1 MQRKQTF
8 SPHFLSFAAGLV
20 VAFLIAILTSAA
32 SPGLAIG
39 VADNNAFKTPDKRG
53 EVAAKSL
60 GFNLIRIFLWYH
72 PGQTVLTPVQKQN
85 LGLALANLPRS
96 SRLLVSVVGKPYQT
110 GNVWTSPKGIR
121 TPAERGD
128 FTRLLD
134 DMTRTFPAIKD
145 VSIWNEPNYPLFW
158 SDRQDAA
165 ERYAALLAAS
175 YDTLHPKGVRVYGF
189 ELHPWRQPVD
199 WVLRVGAWMRA
210 THRHRPLF
218 DYVATHPYPHT
229 NSEVPWTRHWQPG
242 VIGMG
247 DVQRLRGLL
256 RKAFSRTAQ
265 KRYPIAYTETGWT
278 TAGFAAYAVTPRVQA
293 TRMVQALELAYCQRG
308 VHAFVSFLLWD
319 SSDYWQ
325 TGLIFPDRTTHK
337 PAYAAYKA
345 AVARVHARRVR
356 CSMFPRSVL

>member
-1 MQRKQTF
+1 MSRKETF
-8 SPHFLSFAAGLV
+8 SPRFFSFAAGLV
-20 VAFLIAILTSAA
+20 VAFLIAILTSTA

-85 LGLALANLPRS
+85 LALALANLPRS
-96 SRLLVSVVGKPYQT
+96 SRLLVSVAGKPYQT
-110 GNVWTSPKGIR
+110 GNVWTSPKGI
-121 TPAERGD
+121 TNPAERGD
-128 FTRLLD
+128 YTRLLV
-134 DMTRTFPAIKD
+134 DMVRTFPAIRD

-158 SDRQDAA
+158 SDRDYAPQ
-165 ERYAALLAAS
+165 RYAALLAAS
-175 YDTLHPKGVRVYGF
+175 YDALHPYHVRVYGF
-189 ELHPWRQPVD
+189 ELHPWRQPVK
-199 WVLRVGAWMRA
+199 WITSVGAWMRT
-210 THRHRPLF
+210 THRKRPLF
-218 DYVATHPYPHT
+218 DYVATHPYPHV
-229 NSEVPWTRHWQPG
+229 NNEVPWTRHWQPG
-242 VIGMG
+242 VLGMG

-265 KRYPIAYTETGWT
+265 LRYPIVYTETGWT
-278 TAGFAAYAVTPRVQA
+278 TAGFAPYAVTPPVQA
-293 TRMVQALELAYCQRG
+293 KRMVQALELAYCQRG
-308 VHAFVSFLLWD
+308 VYAFVSFLLWD

-325 TGLIFPDRTTHK
+325 TGLIFPDRMTHK

-356 CSMFPRSVL
+356 CSDFPRNVL